1 MSHDLSH
8 RKGWRRVVVACLVG
22 GALCG
27 VPASAQVTWD
37 ADPATSGPQDGSGTW
52 STSDANWWN
61 GSTDVVW
68 PNLSTSSAII
78 GASSGAAGTIT
89 ASGSLTLNAITFN
102 APGSGAYTLTGG
114 TLGFAGTNP
123 TITANADATI
133 ESAITSGVGLTKSGA
148 GTLTLAGSVSN
159 SAGAM
164 RISQGSVTLSG
175 TLTNTAT
182 SGFTIGG
189 TNGGLLTIAGGSMST
204 SWSNA
209 RAIVIAAGANQSG
222 TLAVG
227 SGDLSASGLLISED
241 SGGNGIFTQSGGTV
255 TIGTGNLWLS
265 GNTSSLTVSGGSLTN
280 TNRTYFAVGSTN
292 PSTSTISVSGSGII
306 TMGTLQYSFSGRN
319 GFTATVNVGDGTSGG
334 TLQVSSIVWSGA
346 TTAASTINLNGGTF
360 VANGSIAMPSQIS
373 TVVQSGGANLSVASA
388 QTLTLGSPLTDGGG
402 GGGLRKLGTG
412 TLVLSG
418 SNAYSGQTT
427 ISAGTLA
434 LGANGSFGSSSG
446 ITVGDAGS
454 SNAVLDLTAKTAAFA
469 LGASQSLSGGGT
481 VLVAPGQQFDV
492 QGTFAPGN
500 SPGLFTFDGGT
511 TVLSGTTAMEIFG
524 TSRATSPSH
533 GSGFYDAVDVVD
545 NGVLQFGGILS
556 LEFSSLFGDDTRF
569 DLFSP
574 ATGSSLAGNFTG
586 VNVTGSFYTGLS
598 WTQSG
603 SVWTSTNTLAGQ
615 SLEFDA
621 TNGQL
626 VIVPEPGA
634 FCIAGIGM
642 SLIGWSAWRSRGAT
656 RARPLS

>member
-1 MSHDLSH
+1 
-8 RKGWRRVVVACLVG
+8 
-22 GALCG
+22 
-27 VPASAQVTWD
+27 
-37 ADPATSGPQDGSGTW
+37 
-52 STSDANWWN
+52 
-61 GSTDVVW
+61 
-68 PNLSTSSAII
+68 
-78 GASSGAAGTIT
+78 
-89 ASGSLTLNAITFN
+89 
-102 APGSGAYTLTGG
+102 
-114 TLGFAGTNP
+114 
-123 TITANADATI
+123 
-133 ESAITSGVGLTKSGA
+133 
-148 GTLTLAGSVSN
+148 
-159 SAGAM
+159 
-164 RISQGSVTLSG
+164 
-175 TLTNTAT
+175 
-182 SGFTIGG
+182 
-189 TNGGLLTIAGGSMST
+189 
-204 SWSNA
+204 
-209 RAIVIAAGANQSG
+209 
-222 TLAVG
+222 
-227 SGDLSASGLLISED
+227 
-241 SGGNGIFTQSGGTV
+241 
-255 TIGTGNLWLS
+255 
-265 GNTSSLTVSGGSLTN
+265 
-280 TNRTYFAVGSTN
+280 
-292 PSTSTISVSGSGII
+292 
-306 TMGTLQYSFSGRN
+306 LQYGLSGRN

-481 VLVAPGQQFDV
+481 VLVASGQQFDV

-642 SLIGWSAWRSRGAT
+642 ALIGWSAWRSRGAT

>member
-360 VANGSIAMPSQIS
+360 VANGSIVMPSQIS